1 MILAS
6 PVSIYAASRLS
17 AYDVSFDELV
27 AAFMSDH
34 QHKQLRKLADFKFT
48 RHSRY
53 NLPAWRM
60 KKLEDF
66 IRARATDLLGSN
78 KG

>member
-1 MILAS
+1 MIILCLSDLHLRPKEVSALLDNQRES
-6 PVSIYAASRLS
+6 PFLKTIKTA
-17 AYDVSFDELV
+17 
-27 AAFMSDH
+27 
-34 QHKQLRKLADFKFT
+34 

-78 KG
+78 KE